1 MTKPDADEGKLY
13 LRVFAYRPTV
23 PMAGDLE
30 GRMKRFLSSS
40 PLNENLDD
48 PQFAAAT
55 GSSFKADYLL
65 SSRAIIAELKA
76 LQLGT
81 AKQRVEDRLRV
92 RFARRDAPMVF
103 GTMNVSSVIDDLDD
117 SEEIYALLNA
127 LNSRALRERLKH
139 ANKQIGNIRNTL
151 SLHASSGMVIVLNDK
166 EPMTT
171 VQNLASTIHLALTE
185 PKDRHPNVKFVWAI
199 VETHSINTPNGSLGF
214 PMFVAWRGQITRD
227 EQLALSWLVGGWA
240 TANAAD
246 LCELPNDLEVMTPV
260 YPHGAPIISPFRP

>member
-103 GTMNVSSVIDDLDD
+103 GGNLRPIECPQFPGVERA
-117 SEEIYALLNA
+117 SETREQTDRKYPKYSIP
-127 LNSRALRERLKH
+127 SRFVRH
-139 ANKQIGNIRNTL
+139 G
-151 SLHASSGMVIVLNDK
+151 
-166 EPMTT
+166 
-171 VQNLASTIHLALTE
+171 
-185 PKDRHPNVKFVWAI
+185 DRAQ
-199 VETHSINTPNGSLGF
+199 
-214 PMFVAWRGQITRD
+214 R
-227 EQLALSWLVGGWA
+227 
-240 TANAAD
+240 
-246 LCELPNDLEVMTPV
+246 
-260 YPHGAPIISPFRP
+260 